1 MTLEVTLFQ
10 RADAKCELC
19 GADND
24 LVAHSVPPVDQVDAD
39 HSVLLCPVC
48 KGQVEEAADVE
59 VNHWRCLNDSMWSQ
73 VAAVQ
78 VTAWRMLNRLSGEAW
93 ARDLLDMMYMEDDV
107 RTWAEA
113 GLAQDDAEEQK
124 PCKDSNGNT
133 LNEGDTVTLIKD
145 LDVKGGG
152 FTAKRGT
159 AVRNIHLTDNPEH
172 IEGRVNGTSIVLL
185 TCFLKKA

>member
-24 LVAHSVPPVDQVDAD
+24 LAAHTVQPVDQVDAD

-48 KGQVEEAADVE
+48 KSQVEETADIE

-73 VAAVQ
+73 LPAVQ
-78 VTAWRMLNRLSGEAW
+78 VTAWRMLNRLSDEAW

-113 GLAQDDAEEQK
+113 GLATDDEEEQT
-124 PCKDSNGNT
+124 PCKDSNGNI
-133 LNEGDTVTLIKD
+133 LSEGDTVTLIKD

>member
-1 MTLEVTLFQ
+1 MTLEVSLFQ

-19 GADND
+19 GATSD
-24 LVAHSVPPVDQVDAD
+24 LTAHSVPPVDQVDVD
-39 HSVLLCPVC
+39 HSILLCPVC
-48 KGQVEEAADVE
+48 KGQVEETSDIE

-73 VAAVQ
+73 VPAVQ
-78 VTAWRMLNRLSGEAW
+78 VTAWRMLKRLSDEGW

-107 RTWAEA
+107 RAWAEA
-113 GLAQDDAEEQK
+113 GVANDDNDAQ
-124 PCKDSNGNT
+124 PLCKDSNGNT

-145 LDVKGGG
+145 LDVKGAG

>member
-1 MTLEVTLFQ
+1 MTLEVTLFK

-19 GADND
+19 GAEEE
-24 LVAHSVPPVDQVDAD
+24 LAVYSVPPVDQVDLD
-39 HSVLLCPVC
+39 HSVLLCSLC
-48 KGQVEEAADVE
+48 KGQIEETADIDT
-59 VNHWRCLNDSMWSQ
+59 NHWRCLNDSMWSQ
-73 VAAVQ
+73 VPAVQ

-113 GLAQDDAEEQK
+113 GLSRGDDTQQ
-124 PCKDSNGNT
+124 PCRDSNGNT

-145 LDVKGGG
+145 LEVKGAG